1 MLLFHESHFYGDCTS
16 VAFELLRALL
26 GAAVAAV
33 AAVAG
38 FCIGGAEPKVHF
50 LAEKNVF

>member
-1 MLLFHESHFYGDCTS
+1 MFRALFYESHFYGECTS
-16 VAFELLRALL
+16 VAAAVAAL
-26 GAAVAAV
+26 AAVAAV

-50 LAEKNVF
+50 LADKNVF

>member
-1 MLLFHESHFYGDCTS
+1 MAIAPRWHSSSC
-16 VAFELLRALL
+16 ELCLA
-26 GAAVAAV
+26 AAVAAV

>member
-1 MLLFHESHFYGDCTS
+1 MLLFHESHFYGECTS
-16 VAFELLRALL
+16 VAFELLRAL
-26 GAAVAAV
+26 AAVAAV

-50 LAEKNVF
+50 LADKNVF